1 MIKQLLTLTMVVTF
15 GCSHALTWTMREV
28 TALGESQLH
37 FSGINNAG
45 QISAEGW
52 DTKNL
57 YRINTNGLIET
68 APQTLHQ
75 HTNFSSGGINE
86 AGDVVVYGNPLQGSG
101 RTKVGYWT
109 PGVGMTD
116 LMVQDNG
123 QNYWFESFA
132 MNNAHT
138 AVGWA
143 EYMGAGGSGGSG
155 NAIYYSPNS
164 SALLVPGYWD
174 GFNIARDIDEPGN
187 IVGCVNFDPIL
198 WRANGTYVDLSQPSS
213 YGAATAINSNGLISG
228 TINDINGKHL
238 AIWNTSGQLLQK
250 MYIGDRPIVFNPLTE
265 NCFIN
270 DNGEA
275 VVTAVK
281 NGAAHHYFWS
291 QSTGL
296 VDFTDSI
303 LNRQGFNLTV
313 LGINNR
319 REIIC
324 NGYLGNNNKFNL
336 LLTPVPEPSELIVL
350 GAGLVG
356 IALRRRR
363 NRPDNRR
370 A

>member
-1 MIKQLLTLTMVVTF
+1 
-15 GCSHALTWTMREV
+15 MREV
-28 TALGESQLH
+28 IAPGESQLV

-57 YRINTNGLIET
+57 YRINTNGQIET

-75 HTNFSSGGINE
+75 HTNFTSGGINE

-174 GFNIARDIDEPGN
+174 GYNLARDIDEAGN
-187 IVGCVNFDPIL
+187 IVGCVNLDPIL
-198 WRANGTYVDLSQPSS
+198 WRANGTYVDLTQPSS
-213 YGAATAINSNGLISG
+213 YGSATAINSSGLISG
-228 TINDINGKHL
+228 TLNDINGKHL
-238 AIWNTSGQLLQK
+238 AIWNISGQLLHK
-250 MYIGDRPIVFNPLTE
+250 IYIGDRVNNPNPLTE
-265 NCFIN
+265 STYMNE
-270 DNGEA
+270 NGDV
-275 VVTAVK
+275 VVTVLK
-281 NGAAHHYFWS
+281 NGALRHCFWS
-291 QSTGL
+291 ESTGL
-296 VDFTDSI
+296 LDITTLFTNTSGGR
-303 LNRQGFNLTV
+303 LNIM
-313 LGINNR
+313 GINNR
-319 REIIC
+319 REMIAT
-324 NGYLGNNNKFNL
+324 GYFGNVYKQNL
-336 LLTPVPEPSELIVL
+336 LLTPVPEPSEMIVL
-350 GAGLVG
+350 GVGLVG
-356 IALRRRR
+356 VVLRRRKR
-363 NRPDNRR
+363 K
-370 A
+370 AV